1 MVRMLRTALL
11 RTLRATFAGLCM
23 HPKSLILLAATDF
36 PPPSCLVLIAP
47 VLLPS
52 TLSVLAYSLCNTCI
66 YCMLLTG
73 DTVNTHLTLCVL
85 LPHCAGPE
93 RAMATRS
100 ERVLGKTRL
109 TTRLLAVLPLG
120 MLPPA
125 GCSLLNCLTH
135 SEQARATCGLML
147 RWARVT

>member
-1 MVRMLRTALL
+1 MVRILRTALL

-23 HPKSLILLAATDF
+23 HPKYLILLGATDV
-36 PPPSCLVLIAP
+36 PPPSCLVLIAH
-47 VLLPS
+47 VLCPPS
-52 TLSVLAYSLCNTCI
+52 CPCSPTVSATPAFTVATRGR
-66 YCMLLTG
+66 G
-73 DTVNTHLTLCVL
+73 DTLNTHLTLCVL

-147 RWARVT
+147 R